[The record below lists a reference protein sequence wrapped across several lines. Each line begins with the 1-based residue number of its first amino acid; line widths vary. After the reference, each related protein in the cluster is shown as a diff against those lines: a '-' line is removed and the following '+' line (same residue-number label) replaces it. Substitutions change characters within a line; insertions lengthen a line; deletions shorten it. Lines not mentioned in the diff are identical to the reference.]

1 MSIFSCACHLYISF
15 LENYLFVIIVGL
27 LFKNSFTVIL
37 MVSRE
42 RAKYTYLCAILN
54 QKTSGLFKNGI
65 PYSYSC

>member
-1 MSIFSCACHLYISF
+1 MLAGHLYISF
-15 LENYLFVIIVGL
+15 LENYLFAIIVGL

-37 MVSRE
+37 MASRE

-54 QKTSGLFKNGI
+54 QKTSGLFQNEI